1 MLIGEKIYHIHSD
14 IMILTMKITI
24 TVTIKTAEAV
34 TVTMTVTFTV
44 TGRMMNEDK
53 ERDDHNYNDYF
64 KTEKQQREAES
75 TYQKN
80 MYVDLKLLMNNP
92 YKQTS
97 SRREV
102 QCI

>member
-1 MLIGEKIYHIHSD
+1 
-14 IMILTMKITI
+14 MKITI
-24 TVTIKTAEAV
+24 TMAIETAEAV
-34 TVTMTVTFTV
+34 TMTMTVTVTVTVTFTV
-44 TGRMMNEDK
+44 TVRGRMVNEDK

-64 KTEKQQREAES
+64 KTEKQQTEAES
-75 TYQKN
+75 TYQKY

>member
-1 MLIGEKIYHIHSD
+1 
-14 IMILTMKITI
+14 MKITI
-24 TVTIKTAEAV
+24 TMTIETAEAV
-34 TVTMTVTFTV
+34 TMTVTVTFTV
-44 TGRMMNEDK
+44 TVTGRMVNEDK

-75 TYQKN
+75 TYQKY
-80 MYVDLKLLMNNP
+80 MDVDLKLLMNNP

>member
-1 MLIGEKIYHIHSD
+1 MLIGEKIYHIRSD

-24 TVTIKTAEAV
+24 TMTIETAEAV
-34 TVTMTVTFTV
+34 TVTVTVTVTFTV
-44 TGRMMNEDK
+44 TVTGRMVNEDK

-75 TYQKN
+75 TYQKY

-97 SRREV
+97 S
-102 QCI
+102 

>member
-1 MLIGEKIYHIHSD
+1 
-14 IMILTMKITI
+14 MILTMKITI

-34 TVTMTVTFTV
+34 TVTMTVTFTVTV

>member
-1 MLIGEKIYHIHSD
+1 MHSD

-24 TVTIKTAEAV
+24 TTTIETAEAI
-34 TVTMTVTFTV
+34 TVTMTMTVTVTFTV
-44 TGRMMNEDK
+44 TVTGRMVNEDK

-75 TYQKN
+75 TYQKY

>member
-1 MLIGEKIYHIHSD
+1 
-14 IMILTMKITI
+14 MKITI
-24 TVTIKTAEAV
+24 TMTIETAEAV
-34 TVTMTVTFTV
+34 TVTVTVTVTLTFTVTV
-44 TGRMMNEDK
+44 TGRMVNEDK

-75 TYQKN
+75 IYQKY

-97 SRREV
+97 S
-102 QCI
+102 

>member
-1 MLIGEKIYHIHSD
+1 M
-14 IMILTMKITI
+14 TI
-24 TVTIKTAEAV
+24 ETAEAV
-34 TVTMTVTFTV
+34 TMTVTVTFTV
-44 TGRMMNEDK
+44 TVTGRMVNEDK
-53 ERDDHNYNDYF
+53 ERDDHNYKDYF

-75 TYQKN
+75 TYQKY

-92 YKQTS
+92 YEQTS

>member
-1 MLIGEKIYHIHSD
+1 M
-14 IMILTMKITI
+14 
-24 TVTIKTAEAV
+24 V
-34 TVTMTVTFTV
+34 
-44 TGRMMNEDK
+44 NEDK

-75 TYQKN
+75 TYQKY

-97 SRREV
+97 S
-102 QCI
+102 